1 MKKERLQD
9 RTSALGLEAVRTVPT
24 PAGRLSVVGGHSLDT
39 QASLDSMPLG
49 EGMEL
54 CIERDNEIVGGCLR
68 DRVTALA
75 SLAQAAARQNREMSR
90 LITADRSFTALPL
103 PGRDNTLLA
112 VLPAGN
118 SPPVLRRLS
127 TLI

>member
-24 PAGRLSVVGGHSLDT
+24 PAGPLYVVGGQRLDT

-54 CIERDNEIVGGCLR
+54 CIERDNEIVGGCRR

-75 SLAQAAARQNREMSR
+75 SLAKEAARQNR
-90 LITADRSFTALPL
+90 TVDRRFTTGRRFTA
-103 PGRDNTLLA
+103 
-112 VLPAGN
+112 
-118 SPPVLRRLS
+118 PPHP
-127 TLI
+127 